1 MRFTQKNVYDVQI
14 VNKTDYYIVPNT
26 KSGFL
31 AGTNVAYLRPTWSY
45 PINAGDNSYKAVDGI
60 TSADYRDMGCSNTYI
75 SAGYHLPWLV
85 VELDNI
91 YSVYSV
97 VLTNR
102 GDCCGKYNLYIFLQ
116 HNYRV

>member
-1 MRFTQKNVYDVQI
+1 MNQ
-14 VNKTDYYIVPNT
+14 TDYYIVAHR

-45 PINAGDNSYKAVDGI
+45 GTADNSYKAVDGN
-60 TSADYRDMGCSNTYI
+60 TSPNYLNQGCSHTNG
-75 SAGYHLPWLV
+75 SVYHLPWLV

-102 GDCCGKYNLYIFLQ
+102 GDCCGKYKLYIFLP
-116 HNYRV
+116 YILK